1 MHDEKCM
8 MRNINHSLQFG
19 RGDWCSSGG
28 SKHFPTDLVPVLP
41 FATALGPHGGPMP
54 LQLGKSWNERPK
66 KSHTKSHPEQNRVQ
80 NLISSDLVSGTSWQL
95 TLDCPS
101 AKNKTISRQEISNSF
116 EENVY

>member
-1 MHDEKCM
+1 
-8 MRNINHSLQFG
+8 
-19 RGDWCSSGG
+19 
-28 SKHFPTDLVPVLP
+28 
-41 FATALGPHGGPMP
+41 MP